1 MKLQKVSG
9 AALLKMAPSEIVG
22 QKKSTAA
29 SKQAVREIIN
39 WCGGVLPIPIVINQA
54 TGNIIS
60 GQELYR
66 AIQSMSVGELKGI
79 KEIPLIFIDQ
89 SDPQTE
95 RDLITTLPDTAG
107 RWRIN
112 DYVDMYAANKVG
124 DYGKI
129 QKLCDEKPRIFK
141 NLLGQRRCMIAAM
154 ALKPGESSQSIQK
167 KLKDGTF
174 TAKIGEI
181 RTAKSTADEVL
192 ALANALDL
200 QKDGDFNSNNIV
212 SMLSE
217 LNRVRT
223 KKGHTNA
230 DRIAEIQLQSQQ
242 LKDKHRHA
250 WNRSC
255 WHQMFDDVETQLP

>member
-9 AALLKMAPSEIVG
+9 ASLLKMAPAEIVG
-22 QKKSTAA
+22 QKKPTTT
-29 SKQAVREIIN
+29 SKEAVREIIN
-39 WCGGVLPIPIVINQA
+39 WCGGTIPIPIVINEA
-54 TGNIIS
+54 TGHIIS
-60 GQELYR
+60 GQGLFR
-66 AIQSMSVGELKGI
+66 AIQSMSLGELKGI
-79 KEIPLIFIDQ
+79 KEIPVIIINQ
-89 SDPQTE
+89 SDPQVE
-95 RDLITTLPDTAG
+95 RDLITTMPMTAPN
-107 RWRIN
+107 WRVN
-112 DYVDMYAANKVG
+112 DYVDMYAANG
-124 DYGKI
+124 FGNYGKI
-129 QKLCDEKPRIFK
+129 QRLCDEKPRVFK

-154 ALKPGESSQSIQK
+154 ALKPGKSSQAIQRE
-167 KLKDGTF
+167 LKDGTF
-174 TAKIGEI
+174 TAKAGEMK
-181 RTAKSTADEVL
+181 TARSTADEVL
-192 ALANALDL
+192 SLAAALDL